1 MFVRVEK
8 TGEFEKEKRR
18 LEVKQESFVFW
29 IGFGVSSTLHA
40 DK

>member
-18 LEVKQESFVFW
+18 LEVKQRKFCFLGLVGLDLE
-29 IGFGVSSTLHA
+29 
-40 DK
+40 